1 MPACVHCGYR
11 AEPGEAGEGSCPLC
25 GGRLEL
31 REGESA
37 GGGEP
42 GGRPESALTPWERR
56 EAAFPSD
63 LLGSWWESLTS
74 PLRFYGRVDWED
86 GWARPLLYY
95 LLFGVAGQL
104 LFLLWQDGAMAG
116 GGAAPYLRG
125 LGIPAAEADVF
136 LFFLSPFVA
145 LLSLAVTAAMVH
157 LGVLLLAPERRGIAA
172 TARAACYTSGPA
184 VLQAVPWAGTLV
196 AGLWTLFLLV
206 VGVSRAHRVSLWRAA
221 AAALLVPFGLFLLA
235 VLLAVAASA
244 LLVGAAAGAP
254 VGV

>member
-1 MPACVHCGYR
+1 MPVCVHCGYG

-31 REGESA
+31 REEESA
-37 GGGEP
+37 DGAEP
-42 GGRPESALTPWERR
+42 AARPDSALTPWERR

-63 LLGSWWESLTS
+63 LLGSWWESLAS
-74 PLRFYGRVDWED
+74 PLRFYGRLDWED

-104 LFLLWQDGAMAG
+104 LFLLWQG
-116 GGAAPYLRG
+116 GGTGGGGVAPYLRD
-125 LGIPAAEADVF
+125 LGVPAAEADVF

-157 LGVLLLAPERRGIAA
+157 LGVLLLAPERRGIRA

-184 VLQAVPWAGTLV
+184 VLQAVPWVGTLV

-206 VGVSRAHRVSLWRAA
+206 VGMSRAHRVSLWRAA
-221 AAALLVPFGLFLLA
+221 AAALLVPFGLVVLG

-244 LLVGAAAGAP
+244 LLVGAAGAVP
-254 VGV
+254 VGA